1 MLTLEQCRRIDPD
14 LANLPDEELLA
25 LRDKLYAV
33 ANVALD
39 SLGPSR
45 SLKSG
50 SRASPSPRRRQSC
63 LTDVYV

>member
-39 SLGPSR
+39 SLGR
-45 SLKSG
+45 HE
-50 SRASPSPRRRQSC
+50 ASNPAHTPV
-63 LTDVYV
+63 LLPEGGKVA

>member
-39 SLGPSR
+39 SLGR
-45 SLKSG
+45 HE
-50 SRASPSPRRRQSC
+50 ASNPAHVPA
-63 LTDVYV
+63 LLPEGGKVA

>member
-39 SLGPSR
+39 SLGR
-45 SLKSG
+45 HE
-50 SRASPSPRRRQSC
+50 ASKVAQAPTLLPEGGK
-63 LTDVYV
+63 VA

>member
-14 LANLPDEELLA
+14 LANLSDDELLA

-39 SLGPSR
+39 SLGRHEASR
-45 SLKSG
+45 LAHAPALLPERGKV
-50 SRASPSPRRRQSC
+50 A
-63 LTDVYV
+63 

>member
-33 ANVALD
+33 ANTALD
-39 SLGPSR
+39 SLGCHEAAKAAHVSA
-45 SLKSG
+45 LFHEGGKV
-50 SRASPSPRRRQSC
+50 A
-63 LTDVYV
+63 

>member
-33 ANVALD
+33 ANTAFD
-39 SLGPSR
+39 SLCR
-45 SLKSG
+45 HE
-50 SRASPSPRRRQSC
+50 ASKPAHTPALLPERGK
-63 LTDVYV
+63 VA

>member
-39 SLGPSR
+39 SPTVAPFAHWLEKFKRKTLPVLENVLSW
-45 SLKSG
+45 
-50 SRASPSPRRRQSC
+50 
-63 LTDVYV
+63 

>member
-39 SLGPSR
+39 SLGR
-45 SLKSG
+45 HE
-50 SRASPSPRRRQSC
+50 ASNLAHEPALLPEGGK
-63 LTDVYV
+63 VA

>member
-14 LANLPDEELLA
+14 LANLSDDELLA

-39 SLGPSR
+39 SLGR
-45 SLKSG
+45 HE
-50 SRASPSPRRRQSC
+50 ASKPAHAPALLPERGNIA
-63 LTDVYV
+63 

>member
-33 ANVALD
+33 ANTALD
-39 SLGPSR
+39 SLGR
-45 SLKSG
+45 HE
-50 SRASPSPRRRQSC
+50 ASNPAHAPA
-63 LTDVYV
+63 LLPEGGKVA

>member
-25 LRDKLYAV
+25 LRDKLYTV

-39 SLGPSR
+39 SLGR
-45 SLKSG
+45 HE
-50 SRASPSPRRRQSC
+50 ASKPAHTPVP
-63 LTDVYV
+63 LPEGGEVA

>member
-25 LRDKLYAV
+25 FRDKLYAV

-39 SLGPSR
+39 SLGR
-45 SLKSG
+45 HE
-50 SRASPSPRRRQSC
+50 ASNPVHAPALLPEC
-63 LTDVYV
+63 GKVA

>member
-39 SLGPSR
+39 SLGR
-45 SLKSG
+45 HE
-50 SRASPSPRRRQSC
+50 ASNPAHAPA
-63 LTDVYV
+63 LLPEGGNVA